1 MANKYIYVRSPLKAA
16 QLLDR
21 GFRSIKAPVA
31 RDQSLFIFEYSEA
44 LQSYL
49 AEHFALSDYAVS
61 DRALICF

>member
-44 LQSYL
+44 LQAYL
-49 AEHFALSDYAVS
+49 TEHFAQSDYTVS

>member
-1 MANKYIYVRSPLKAA
+1 MKAA

-49 AEHFALSDYAVS
+49 TEHFALSDYTVS

>member
-1 MANKYIYVRSPLKAA
+1 MKAA

-49 AEHFALSDYAVS
+49 AEHFALSDYTVS